1 MMKPTVVILAG
12 GIGKR
17 FVPFITS
24 KPLFPFFGIPLLKH
38 LLDQL
43 TRTGW
48 GQVIVVASAD
58 NFSDIKRLISSQ
70 RQMTVVVQNRPSGM
84 ADALLTVEN
93 RIANKPILV
102 VNATDVVADSLLINL
117 KTQILKRKP
126 LIAACRV
133 SSYFPGGYLVFA
145 GKRLVGIREKPGE
158 GKEPSDLVKLVF
170 DYFSSAQ
177 EILTLIKATTSDKD
191 DAYEKALSVLIQTR
205 PVEVVS
211 YEDYW
216 QPFKYSWH
224 ILDMVEVFLKE
235 RLIPG
240 REGAEVEK
248 MAVVDKGVFLGKG
261 VRVMAGAVIKAPSYI
276 GVNTVVG
283 NNVLIRESIIEG
295 DCVIGFGSEVAR
307 SYIGEN
313 CWLHTNYI
321 GDSVLESDVAFG
333 SGAVT
338 GNFRLDGK
346 EVGVDVLG
354 GKLLTSKIKLGALV
368 AKGVKVGV
376 NASLMPGVSL
386 GTMAMIGPGT
396 LVKEPILANTR
407 VFVKQT
413 LLSKGRLSEKDDKK
427 R

>member
-1 MMKPTVVILAG
+1 MIPTVVVLAG
-12 GIGKR
+12 GVGKR
-17 FVPFITS
+17 FEPFVAN
-24 KPLFPFFGIPLLKH
+24 KPLFPFFGKPLLQH
-38 LLDQL
+38 LLEQL
-43 TRTGW
+43 ARVGW
-48 GQVIVVASAD
+48 QRVVVVASIE
-58 NFSDIKRLISSQ
+58 NVKEIKRLTVSNKQVS
-70 RQMTVVVQNRPSGM
+70 VVVQVKPKGM
-84 ADALLTVEN
+84 ADALLT
-93 RIANKPILV
+93 IAPKIHSSSIFV
-102 VNATDVVADSLLINL
+102 MNAADVVDDSLFQLVKDKLKQNIPFIVAKKVTKYYNL
-117 KTQILKRKP
+117 
-126 LIAACRV
+126 
-133 SSYFPGGYLVFA
+133 GYLEFKA
-145 GKRLVGIREKPGE
+145 GRLKGIVEKPGE
-158 GKEPSDLVKLVF
+158 GKEPSDLAKLVF
-170 DYFSSAQ
+170 DYFPSAR
-177 EILTLIKATTSDKD
+177 EFLTLVKATTSDKD
-191 DAYEKALSVLIQTR
+191 DTYEKALSVLIQTR